1 MSTRT
6 TSIKDFLCDLPEGL
20 HKQFLNIITGYDKE
34 NEDLEKEVD
43 TLKDTLADSRSS
55 FGQVNDLYNYT
66 YEALKQSMVLNTTL
80 DETNKK
86 LDETNKKL
94 ADITSQLADDIRKLH
109 ASTDQSFH
117 THLPLRRE
125 RADSVITTGEHFIN
139 TKL

>member
-80 DETNKK
+80 NQTNKK

-94 ADITSQLADDIRKLH
+94 ADDIRKLH
-109 ASTDQSFH
+109 ASSDQSFH

-125 RADSVITTGEHFIN
+125 RADSVFITGECFIN